1 MITIDIDIKDGQL
14 LLSKPRAMTRIV
26 WLFDTQDDIDLV
38 VVRVLCATLTTL
50 TFCGYIVAVSKMD
63 LDLNVHIMAFAIIL
77 LAITILGYSVFH
89 VKVMTDN
96 SSDATLF
103 NLFSTIWA
111 FSSEAR
117 SCLLVCLISN
127 EVYLWMNPTTVTIIL
142 FAMLFITLICLF
154 NIVGLTCCSVIKQL
168 SPTLYLRMSQ
178 SWISAKIISAVE
190 IVASALTILTVV
202 HGCKGDIPCVQ
213 TLLYDS
219 MMNVGLAS
227 AVILMIMTDCALRF
241 LKGQTKSKFCIRN
254 KIMPRETESN
264 SDIVS
269 QVCVL

>member
-1 MITIDIDIKDGQL
+1 MK
-14 LLSKPRAMTRIV
+14 SE
-26 WLFDTQDDIDLV
+26 IDLL
-38 VVRVLCATLTTL
+38 VVRVLGVILTTL
-50 TFCGYIVAVSKMD
+50 TFCGYMVAMSKMD
-63 LDLNVHIMAFAIIL
+63 SDLNVHIMALALIL

-127 EVYLWMNPTTVTIIL
+127 EVYSWMKPTTVTIIL

-168 SPTLYLRMSQ
+168 SPSLYLRTSQ
-178 SWISAKIISAVE
+178 SWVSTKIILAVE
-190 IVASALTILTVV
+190 IVASVLTILTVV
-202 HGCKGDIPCVQ
+202 YGCEGDIPCVQ

-219 MMNVGLAS
+219 MMNVALAS
-227 AVILMIMTDCALRF
+227 AGILMILTDCAIRF
-241 LKGQTKSKFCIRN
+241 QNGQTGLCRRN
-254 KIMPRETESN
+254 KITPKENESN
-264 SDIVS
+264 SVIVS
-269 QVCVL
+269 QVYVMLYSCLNNTYHI

>member
-1 MITIDIDIKDGQL
+1 
-14 LLSKPRAMTRIV
+14 MTRIV